1 MTKDS
6 KFTLIVIC
14 GVIFFISFMGMII
27 YGYKTFAISPL
38 NQKAEEA
45 SSHHFALIAEENEN
59 DYWRLVKK
67 GADKAAEKNHVNLEY
82 VAPKKADNDEMNR
95 LLDRMI
101 AAKMDGIIVQ
111 GIKGARFKNLVHKSV
126 ERDIPIVTVD
136 TDAKASERKA
146 YVGTDNIAAGK
157 LLGEALLSNTSG
169 EQYVG
174 IITGRNEAI
183 NQQERVQ
190 GFRDMVEGHK
200 RIHIIDIRESHIT
213 KNGAT
218 IASYKLLK
226 QYPKINAFVGMSA
239 LDGPG
244 IVEGVKEVAPFK
256 NVYVLAFDT
265 LPETMQL
272 LETGKIDATVA
283 QYPEQMGYDAVE
295 VLIRLQ
301 GKDMLDNLIYTKTN
315 IITKEGVQKK
325 LDIQ

>member
-1 MTKDS
+1 MNNDS
-6 KFTLIVIC
+6 KFTLIVIGC
-14 GVIFFISFMGMII
+14 VIFFISLIGMII

-38 NQKAEEA
+38 DQKAEKDY
-45 SSHHFALIAEENEN
+45 SHHFALVAEENEN

-67 GADKAAEKNHVNLEY
+67 GAEESAEKNHVNLEY
-82 VAPKKADNDEMNR
+82 VAPKKADNDELNR

-111 GIKGARFKNLVHKSV
+111 GIKGQRFKDLVHKSV

-146 YVGTDNIAAGK
+146 YVGTNNIEAGK
-157 LLGEALLSNTSG
+157 LLGKSLLENTSG

-183 NQQERVQ
+183 NQQERIQ
-190 GFRDMVEGHK
+190 GFREMVKGHK
-200 RIHIIDIRESHIT
+200 RIHIIAIRESHIT

-256 NVYVLAFDT
+256 NTYVLAFDT

-272 LETGKIDATVA
+272 MKAGKIDATVA
-283 QYPEQMGYDAVE
+283 QYPEQMGNDAVE

-301 GKDMLDNLIYTKTN
+301 GKDLLDNLIYTKTN
-315 IITKEGVQKK
+315 IITKEDVQRQDKT
-325 LDIQ
+325 Q